1 MRSLILGVLA
11 LAAAVGGA
19 CAAPEASPVPA
30 STPTARPTPTTT
42 SPAVPLPTATPPL
55 IRIPTP
61 TPGRPFLPRITPTPS
76 PRPGDTPTPLA
87 TPTPA
92 PSLASAA
99 GALRPV
105 LVRVTAGTETA
116 TGVVIDPDGYVLT
129 EASTVRGVSSAT
141 VRLADG
147 REMEAR
153 IVGRDEVRD
162 LAVLK
167 LEAAGLESVV
177 WGDPDRL
184 SLGER
189 LFALGYAEEL
199 PDELTAAVGT
209 LGRIHTGDEA
219 GAVFLLTDVLRVRGH
234 AGGPLVSIDGEVFG
248 INVWNIPPITGAA
261 RRGASVSVSV
271 ASLPDLVPKLMAGQ
285 RVLLPPAT
293 PTPTP
298 RPRAT
303 RGPRPTPNPSSGPVP
318 TATPTIAEPLSTPTP
333 TLVESQEVV

>member
-1 MRSLILGVLA
+1 M
-11 LAAAVGGA
+11 
-19 CAAPEASPVPA
+19 
-30 STPTARPTPTTT
+30 
-42 SPAVPLPTATPPL
+42 
-55 IRIPTP
+55 
-61 TPGRPFLPRITPTPS
+61 
-76 PRPGDTPTPLA
+76 
-87 TPTPA
+87 
-92 PSLASAA
+92 
-99 GALRPV
+99 
-105 LVRVTAGTETA
+105 RVTAGTETA

-129 EASTVRGVSSAT
+129 EAATVRGVSSAT

-261 RRGASVSVSV
+261 RRG
-271 ASLPDLVPKLMAGQ
+271 G
-285 RVLLPPAT
+285 PACRSPSPAC
-293 PTPTP
+293 PTWCQ
-298 RPRAT
+298 
-303 RGPRPTPNPSSGPVP
+303 S
-318 TATPTIAEPLSTPTP
+318 
-333 TLVESQEVV
+333 